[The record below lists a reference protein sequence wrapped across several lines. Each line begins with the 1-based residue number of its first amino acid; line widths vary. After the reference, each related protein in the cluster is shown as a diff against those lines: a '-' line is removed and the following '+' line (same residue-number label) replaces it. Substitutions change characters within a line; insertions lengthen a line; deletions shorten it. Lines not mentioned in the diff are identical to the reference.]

1 MAVLTYS
8 PSDVKIVISGYTLTG
23 VNSVT
28 LSWNTATFTIR
39 RGIRGNHT
47 RVFNRDLSA
56 RLNIEVL
63 QTSVTNDVL
72 FQILTQDRTKK
83 TARIDLVLA
92 DVSGRSLLQSQEAY
106 VSAIPEIAYSNGFNT
121 RMWSIEI
128 LNLTDGALTGA
139 GAQSSDLLSSSFGT
153 DLLNNITGL
162 ATDAGD
168 AIGGLL

>member
-8 PSDVKIVISGYTLTG
+8 PSDVKIIISGYTLTG

-28 LSWNTATFTIR
+28 LSWNTAPFTIR

-56 RLNIEVL
+56 TLSIEVL

-72 FQILTQDRTKK
+72 FQILAQDRSKK
-83 TARIDLVLA
+83 SARIDLVFA

-106 VSAIPEIAYSNGFNT
+106 VSAFPEVSYSSGFNT
-121 RMWSIEI
+121 RKWTIEI
-128 LNLTDGALTGA
+128 LSVTDGAITGA
-139 GAQSSDLLSSSFGT
+139 GAQSSDLLSSTFGA

-162 ATDAGD
+162 TTDVAGVVD
-168 AIGGLL
+168 GFL